1 MSFSVVVTFPQ
12 PPDLVFAYLKDPLNR
27 PAWQASLRGV
37 EDVVGDGDLGTTWV
51 DVTVPGLRPRL
62 RVTACDDP
70 HLWVEEGVWRSV
82 TARLEIHLRP
92 GETGGTLLKA
102 VVDFTT
108 PGVLTPVGWFLR
120 VATPAAVRADL
131 RKAAALIG

>member
-1 MSFSVVVTFPQ
+1 MAFDVVVTFPQ
-12 PPDLVFAYLKDPLNR
+12 PPEAVFAYLKDPLNR
-27 PAWQASLRGV
+27 PAWQSSLRGV

-62 RVTACDDP
+62 RVTACDEP
-70 HLWVEEGVWRSV
+70 HLWVEEGVWKSV

-92 GETGGTLLKA
+92 DDTGGTILKA
-102 VVDFTT
+102 VVDFAT
-108 PGVLTPVGWFLR
+108 PGVLTPIGWFLR
-120 VATPAAVRADL
+120 FATPTAVRADL